1 MPCRAPATPETY
13 TLALHDAL
21 PISGHA
27 ANERVRR
34 LQAGQVERGHRAKA
48 LECLGARW
56 VARLVEPDPG
66 LGALDRS
73 SEDIRMERL
82 QQAPQSRLHLPCG
95 LLRLERQ
102 ASERFGNRAAGGGIV
117 ILRQSIEQRPC
128 DQRRLRW

>member
-1 MPCRAPATPETY
+1 MPEPLNEHGTAGPDDKTTVLPET
-13 TLALHDAL
+13 A
-21 PISGHA
+21 
-27 ANERVRR
+27 
-34 LQAGQVERGHRAKA
+34 
-48 LECLGARW
+48 
-56 VARLVEPDPG
+56 VALVE
-66 LGALDRS
+66 
-73 SEDIRMERL
+73 MERL